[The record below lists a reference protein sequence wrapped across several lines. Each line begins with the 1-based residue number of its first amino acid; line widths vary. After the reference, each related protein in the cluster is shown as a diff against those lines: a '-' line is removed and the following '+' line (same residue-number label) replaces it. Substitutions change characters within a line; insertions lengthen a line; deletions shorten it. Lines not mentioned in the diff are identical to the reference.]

1 MAESYQEKLK
11 RVRPPRVKISYEV
24 ETEGA
29 VVQKELPFVVG
40 VIGDFSGNPT
50 EPLKPLGERK
60 FVEINRD
67 NFDSVMAKM
76 TPGVNLRVANTLKND
91 GTELGVELSFRSMA
105 DFEPANVARQVEP
118 LRRLL
123 EMREKLRDLQAKVDV
138 SGNLEQVLEKTLETT
153 EGRDKLKEL
162 MKDQGEGKD
171 GK

>member
-1 MAESYQEKLK
+1 MAESYHEKLK